1 MGATTH
7 SYIIAARITQGHA
20 DWEITTA
27 EERAQ
32 IIADYLKLKEDP
44 KMQRNGGH
52 YGHMDLLKTLQNHP
66 SDSSLE
72 QQGDRRT
79 PHRYREDKYH
89 EPTHSLKSH
98 FAIPRNHSS
107 PDLASGEMER
117 LGHKDSLRRHLPH
130 LHKRGKESMDDSDLS
145 RSTTESD
152 LEGIPMAKPAAVR
165 HVLSL

>member
-20 DWEITTA
+20 DW
-27 EERAQ
+27 
-32 IIADYLKLKEDP
+32 EDP

-72 QQGDRRT
+72 QGDRKT

-117 LGHKDSLRRHLPH
+117 LVHRNSLRRHLPH
-130 LHKRGKESMDDSDLS
+130 LHKRGKESVDDSDLS